1 LAATSAMP
9 EPMIPEP
16 TMPTRLMVVVMRVRL
31 PMGREGRANARS
43 ESNRAAA

>member
-16 TMPTRLMVVVMRVRL
+16 TMPSRAMS
-31 PMGREGRANARS
+31 MGGHATYR
-43 ESNRAAA
+43 